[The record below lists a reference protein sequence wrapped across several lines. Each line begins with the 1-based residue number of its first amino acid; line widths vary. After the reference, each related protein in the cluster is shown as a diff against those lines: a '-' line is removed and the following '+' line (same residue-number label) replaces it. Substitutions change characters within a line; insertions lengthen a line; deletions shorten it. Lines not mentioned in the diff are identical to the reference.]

1 MTTAAY
7 FIPVPSDFAP
17 SSAMR
22 RLTLLG
28 IIEKDITAFCSRAA
42 AEEGRADNDFRALGI
57 RTPSAG
63 VRSKGRTFRSDFGIE
78 T

>member
-1 MTTAAY
+1 MLTAAY
-7 FIPVPSDFAP
+7 FIPIPSDFP
-17 SSAMR
+17 TSSVMG
-22 RLTLLG
+22 RLRLLG
-28 IIEKDITAFCSRAA
+28 IIEKDFTAFRCRAA
-42 AEEGRADNDFRALGI
+42 AEDGRADNDFRALDF

>member
-1 MTTAAY
+1 MITAAY
-7 FIPVPSDFAP
+7 FIPIPSDFAP
-17 SSAMR
+17 SSVMG
-22 RLTLLG
+22 RLRLLG
-28 IIEKDITAFCSRAA
+28 IIEKDINAFRCRAA
-42 AEEGRADNDFRALGI
+42 AEEGLADNDFRALGI